1 MERSGI
7 IFKGKGHSPPPPIFL
22 LFSGWNMDVMAGAIS
37 AILDYEVKV
46 YVEDWRSIG
55 PRDRG
60 ATVPALDSYLYVR
73 NKLPLCSN
81 FSSSLLL
88 WIGCCK

>member
-1 MERSGI
+1 M
-7 IFKGKGHSPPPPIFL
+7 
-22 LFSGWNMDVMAGAIS
+22 MAGAIS

-55 PRDRG
+55 PNHRG
-60 ATVPALDSYLYVR
+60 AIVPALDSYLYVR

-81 FSSSLLL
+81 FASTLLL
-88 WIGCCK
+88 WIGCCKQHLKHSTSLVELGGCGWQE

>member
-1 MERSGI
+1 
-7 IFKGKGHSPPPPIFL
+7 
-22 LFSGWNMDVMAGAIS
+22 MDVMAGAIS

-55 PRDRG
+55 PNDRG
-60 ATVPALDSYLYVR
+60 AIVPALDSYLYVR

-81 FSSSLLL
+81 FASTLLL
-88 WIGCCK
+88 WIGCCKHLKHSTSLVELGGCGWQE